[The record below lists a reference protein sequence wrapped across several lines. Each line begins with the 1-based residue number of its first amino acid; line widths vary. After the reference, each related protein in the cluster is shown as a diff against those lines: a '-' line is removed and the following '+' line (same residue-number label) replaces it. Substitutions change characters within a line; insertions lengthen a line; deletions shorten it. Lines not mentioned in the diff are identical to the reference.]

1 MISSVYIAWRYL
13 VFNKARSATL
23 IACVSLIAVLPFT
36 LELLLNESERQ
47 LLSRAETTPL
57 LVGAKGSALDLVMN
71 SLYLDDQVPELV
83 SMQVNEEVSDSG
95 LADPIPLYVRF
106 QARGFPIVGTT
117 LDYFDF
123 RGLRVA
129 QGRTLALLGECVLGP
144 VVAQS
149 LGLIPGDRLLSSPET
164 VFDLAGVYPLNMKV
178 VGVLERSHSADDVA
192 VFVDIKTAWVIEGL
206 VHGHQDLRQVS
217 DPTLIMERT
226 EQNVTAT
233 AKLTQYTQIDE
244 QNIGSFHFHGE
255 PHEYPLTAVIA
266 LPADA
271 KSATILRGRYVPAE
285 KTTQIVQPTEV
296 IDGLLRNIFRVKSI
310 IDSVIFVV
318 GLAAL
323 LALILV
329 FALSL
334 RLRQRELAT
343 VFRIGCSRYTIM
355 WLLGAEIVII
365 LAISAA
371 LVAAVAGVVS
381 HYDEQL
387 VRLFLVN

>member
-1 MISSVYIAWRYL
+1 VIDSVYIAWRYL

-23 IACVSLIAVLPFT
+23 VACVSLIAVLPFT
-36 LELLLNESERQ
+36 LEVLLDESERQ

-83 SMQVNEEVSDSG
+83 SMRVSKEVSESG
-95 LADPIPLYVRF
+95 LANPIPLYVRF
-106 QARGFPIVGTT
+106 RARGFPIVGTT

-123 RGLRVA
+123 RGLQVRE
-129 QGRTLALLGECVLGP
+129 GRSLALLGECVLGSA
-144 VVAQS
+144 VADS
-149 LGLIPGDRLLSSPET
+149 LGLKPGGRVLSSPET
-164 VFDLAGVYPLNMKV
+164 VFDLAGIYPLNMKV

-192 VFVDIKTAWVIEGL
+192 VFVDVKTAWVIEGL
-206 VHGHQDLRQVS
+206 VHGHKDLLKVR

-226 EQNVTAT
+226 DDNVTAT
-233 AKLTQYTQIDE
+233 AKLTQYTEIDE

-255 PHEYPLTAVIA
+255 PQVYPLTAVIA

-271 KSATILRGRYVPAE
+271 KSATILRGRYVSAE
-285 KTTQIVQPTEV
+285 KTTQIVEPTEV

-310 IDSVIFVV
+310 IDSVIVVV

-323 LALILV
+323 LALVLV

-334 RLRQRELAT
+334 RLRQRELNT
-343 VFRIGCSRYTIM
+343 VFRLGCSRYTIM
-355 WLLGAEIVII
+355 RLLGAEVAII
-365 LAISAA
+365 LVASAA
-371 LVAAVAGVVS
+371 LVASVAGVVS

>member
-1 MISSVYIAWRYL
+1 VIDSVYIAWRYL

-23 IACVSLIAVLPFT
+23 VACVSLIAVLPFT
-36 LELLLNESERQ
+36 LEVLLDESERQ

-83 SMQVNEEVSDSG
+83 SMRVSKEVSESG
-95 LADPIPLYVRF
+95 LANPIPLYVRF
-106 QARGFPIVGTT
+106 RARGFPIVGTT

-123 RGLRVA
+123 RGLQVRE
-129 QGRTLALLGECVLGP
+129 GRSLALLGECVLGSA
-144 VVAQS
+144 VADS
-149 LGLIPGDRLLSSPET
+149 LGLKPGGRVLSSPET
-164 VFDLAGVYPLNMKV
+164 VFDLAGIYPLNMKV

-192 VFVDIKTAWVIEGL
+192 VFVDVKTAWVIEGL
-206 VHGHQDLRQVS
+206 VHGHQDLLKVR

-226 EQNVTAT
+226 DDNVTAT
-233 AKLTQYTQIDE
+233 AKLTQYTEIDE

-255 PHEYPLTAVIA
+255 PQVYPLTAVIA

-271 KSATILRGRYVPAE
+271 KSATILRGRYVSAE
-285 KTTQIVQPTEV
+285 KTTQIVEPTEV

-323 LALILV
+323 LALVLV

-334 RLRQRELAT
+334 RLRQRELNT
-343 VFRIGCSRYTIM
+343 VFRLGCSRYTIM
-355 WLLGAEIVII
+355 RLLGAEVAII
-365 LAISAA
+365 LVASAA
-371 LVAAVAGVVS
+371 LVASVAGVVS

>member
-1 MISSVYIAWRYL
+1 VIDSVYIAWRYL

-23 IACVSLIAVLPFT
+23 VACVSLIAVLPFT
-36 LELLLNESERQ
+36 LEVLLDESERQ

-83 SMQVNEEVSDSG
+83 SMRVSKEVSESG
-95 LADPIPLYVRF
+95 LANPIPLYVRF
-106 QARGFPIVGTT
+106 RARGFPIVGTT

-123 RGLRVA
+123 RGLQVRE
-129 QGRTLALLGECVLGP
+129 GRSLALLGECVLGSA
-144 VVAQS
+144 VADS
-149 LGLIPGDRLLSSPET
+149 LGLKPGDRVLSSPET
-164 VFDLAGVYPLNMKV
+164 VFDLAGIYPLNMKV

-192 VFVDIKTAWVIEGL
+192 VFVDVKTAWVIEGL
-206 VHGHQDLRQVS
+206 VHGHKDLLKVR

-226 EQNVTAT
+226 DDNVTAT
-233 AKLTQYTQIDE
+233 AKLTQYTEIDE

-255 PHEYPLTAVIA
+255 PQVYPLTAVIA

-271 KSATILRGRYVPAE
+271 KSATILRGRYVSAE
-285 KTTQIVQPTEV
+285 KTTQIVEPTEV

-310 IDSVIFVV
+310 IDSVIVVV

-323 LALILV
+323 LALVLV

-334 RLRQRELAT
+334 RLRQRELNT
-343 VFRIGCSRYTIM
+343 VFRLGCSRYTIM
-355 WLLGAEIVII
+355 RLLGAEVAII
-365 LAISAA
+365 LVASAA
-371 LVAAVAGVVS
+371 LVASVAGVVS

>member
-1 MISSVYIAWRYL
+1 MIDSVYIAWRYL

-23 IACVSLIAVLPFT
+23 VACVSLIAVLPFT
-36 LELLLNESERQ
+36 LDVLLNESERQ

-83 SMQVNEEVSDSG
+83 SMQVNDEVSESG
-95 LADPIPLYVRF
+95 LANPIPLYVRF
-106 QARGFPIVGTT
+106 HARGFPIVGTT

-123 RGLRVA
+123 RGLQVRE
-129 QGRTLALLGECVLGP
+129 GRSLALLGECVLGSA
-144 VVAQS
+144 VAES
-149 LGLIPGDRLLSSPET
+149 LGLKPGDRLLSSPET
-164 VFDLAGVYPLNMKV
+164 VFDLAGIYPLNMNV
-178 VGVLERSHSADDVA
+178 VGVLEPSHSADDVA
-192 VFVDIKTAWVIEGL
+192 VFVDVKTAWVIEGL
-206 VHGHQDLRQVS
+206 VHGHQDLLKVR
-217 DPTLIMERT
+217 DPTLIMERND
-226 EQNVTAT
+226 QNVTAT
-233 AKLTQYTQIDE
+233 AKLTQYTEIDE

-255 PHEYPLTAVIA
+255 PQAYPLTAVIA

-271 KSATILRGRYVPAE
+271 KSATILRGRYVSAE
-285 KTTQIVQPTEV
+285 KTTQIVEPNEV

-310 IDSVIFVV
+310 IDSVIVVV

-323 LALILV
+323 LALVLV

-334 RLRQRELAT
+334 RLRQRELNT
-343 VFRIGCSRYTIM
+343 VFRLGCSRYTIVR
-355 WLLGAEIVII
+355 LLGAEIAII
-365 LAISAA
+365 LIISAA